1 MSIRET
7 CSIEPSDLRIVRPS
21 QQRSAS
27 EGPRGNEKDAEAD
40 ENWKELMAAR
50 MIDCCL
56 GLFLDESSRQTVNSR
71 LKTLMD
77 YERSLN
83 QSMSYIRHTPLF
95 LDFELKKTN
104 QARDPQVQLAI
115 WQVAGYL
122 KKKHQGWDTA
132 IPIPGIV
139 VNGHQ
144 WHYYIAFERNDGL
157 VCSYRYVDRQ
167 TPKLTITT

>member
-1 MSIRET
+1 
-7 CSIEPSDLRIVRPS
+7 
-21 QQRSAS
+21 
-27 EGPRGNEKDAEAD
+27 
-40 ENWKELMAAR
+40 
-50 MIDCCL
+50 
-56 GLFLDESSRQTVNSR
+56 
-71 LKTLMD
+71 MD

-122 KKKHQGWDTA
+122 KKKHHGWDTA

-144 WHYYIAFERNDGL
+144 WYYYIAFERNDGL
-157 VCSYRYVDRQ
+157 ILVGPQRFGSTESITGVHEIVYKLNILVQWGVRKYQAWFKEQVLGRKRQ
-167 TPKLTITT
+167 